1 MTAAAPI
8 VVGPIECDLLTIAR
22 ALVSDGAYTTVQPM
36 LASSINLST
45 LGPRAMGVLKD
56 TIAKGT
62 VKMLARLG
70 GARMRTWSVR
80 HSPNL
85 KFSPYTF
92 ELIRW
97 LAVTPLGD
105 RKAEGFEA
113 NPKTVGDQLMAYF
126 TMRLVEG
133 RRFEQVIASQPGIR
147 AAALAWLGYAST
159 LARFAPAGFDP
170 PPFNALVIDQ
180 KNERG
185 SVVVECLIDDLR
197 RRWVIASSSR
207 EDEAFDAPLALQM
220 MMGEQN
226 TLGNFVD
233 LCAKEN
239 RWELTT
245 FLVEAGARLLPRGS
259 KAKDIANRAA
269 PVVNPTGPLRARSDA
284 RRKSGAVFYM
294 LRRISEKREEL
305 ALIRFFEDTYQSAQV
320 LLAAWDVLG
329 KDGFARAEEVIREL
343 DALPGAPT
351 TPAADAAAT

>member
-207 EDEAFDAPLALQM
+207 EDEAFDAP
-220 MMGEQN
+220 G
-226 TLGNFVD
+226 
-233 LCAKEN
+233 
-239 RWELTT
+239 
-245 FLVEAGARLLPRGS
+245 
-259 KAKDIANRAA
+259 
-269 PVVNPTGPLRARSDA
+269 
-284 RRKSGAVFYM
+284 
-294 LRRISEKREEL
+294 
-305 ALIRFFEDTYQSAQV
+305 
-320 LLAAWDVLG
+320 
-329 KDGFARAEEVIREL
+329 
-343 DALPGAPT
+343 
-351 TPAADAAAT
+351 